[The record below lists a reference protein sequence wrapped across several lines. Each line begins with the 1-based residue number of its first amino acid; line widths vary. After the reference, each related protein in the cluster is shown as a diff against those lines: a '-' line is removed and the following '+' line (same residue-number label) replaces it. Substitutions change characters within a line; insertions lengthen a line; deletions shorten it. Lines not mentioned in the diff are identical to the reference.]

1 MAFTLNLP
9 RKTFIICS
17 LFSMKIFTAMA
28 YMSMVPYKLHEKVS
42 CLFFHIA
49 KIRLHVVQRNSGNL
63 QDTGGVEIKAMGRER
78 VEPIRSRKGEK
89 RRGRKERENVNKKHR
104 WPATERSRC
113 ERSACAGVPT
123 PLFSTQTALYQEAV
137 THFPRKRSR
146 ITSVCEA
153 LQIAYAGIRKLRT
166 PN

>member
-1 MAFTLNLP
+1 
-9 RKTFIICS
+9 
-17 LFSMKIFTAMA
+17 MKIFTAMA

-89 RRGRKERENVNKKHR
+89 GEEGRREKMSTKSIDGQRQKGAAVNGAPVQGSPHHCLAPR
-104 WPATERSRC
+104 Q
-113 ERSACAGVPT
+113 
-123 PLFSTQTALYQEAV
+123 LST
-137 THFPRKRSR
+137 
-146 ITSVCEA
+146 
-153 LQIAYAGIRKLRT
+153 RKL
-166 PN
+166 

>member
-1 MAFTLNLP
+1 MLC
-9 RKTFIICS
+9 KGIVVICE
-17 LFSMKIFTAMA
+17 T
-28 YMSMVPYKLHEKVS
+28 
-42 CLFFHIA
+42 
-49 KIRLHVVQRNSGNL
+49 
-63 QDTGGVEIKAMGRER
+63 TGGVEIKAMGRER

-104 WPATERSRC
+104 WPATERSHG

-123 PLFSTQTALYQEAV
+123 PLFSTQTALYQGAV

-146 ITSVCEA
+146 TISVCEA
-153 LQIAYAGIRKLRT
+153 LQIAYVGIRKLRT